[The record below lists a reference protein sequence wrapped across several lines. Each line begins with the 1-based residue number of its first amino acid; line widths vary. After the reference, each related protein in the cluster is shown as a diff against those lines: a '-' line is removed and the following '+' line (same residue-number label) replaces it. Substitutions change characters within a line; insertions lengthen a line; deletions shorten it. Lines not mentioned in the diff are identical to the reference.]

1 MIPSPRHLW
10 GGGEGECGKEEKGG
24 EMGKGG
30 YLRDEEA
37 LYWRDITRGVM
48 ETNEGRGVLEKL
60 RRGILERWGGEGE
73 Y

>member
-1 MIPSPRHLW
+1 
-10 GGGEGECGKEEKGG
+10 
-24 EMGKGG
+24 MGKGG

-37 LYWRDITRGVM
+37 VYWRDITRGVM